1 MIDELIAVA
10 VALAEGDELDNVI
23 DELIAVA
30 VAEGEDWKM

>member
-10 VALAEGDELDNVI
+10 VAEGEELDNVI

-30 VAEGEDWKM
+30 VAEGKDWKM

>member
-1 MIDELIAVA
+1 MIDEIIVLAVA
-10 VALAEGDELDNVI
+10 EGEDWNNVI